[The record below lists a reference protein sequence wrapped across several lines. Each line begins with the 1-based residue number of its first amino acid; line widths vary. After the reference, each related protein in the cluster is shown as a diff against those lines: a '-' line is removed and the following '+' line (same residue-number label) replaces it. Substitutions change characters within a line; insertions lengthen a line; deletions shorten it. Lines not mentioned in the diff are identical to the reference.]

1 MSRNATTA
9 GSGNDLAVTHGAKFL
24 AIVEVNTPPV
34 VRELIDAM
42 REQVAFLTPADALMV
57 ERLARIVVRL
67 RLIDE
72 YLDRLGGGLID
83 ARGRPRGCWKLYAS
97 LEHQFR
103 EGPGGGKRFVSSL
116 PVVTLG
122 CKARSDLQTALPVDS
137 GRRLHLIFARRSPH
151 GLGPDQDAAAR

>member
-1 MSRNATTA
+1 MARSSTTA
-9 GSGNDLAVTHGAKFL
+9 SPSNQLAVRHAAKSP

-34 VRELIDAM
+34 VRELMDAM
-42 REQVAFLTPADALMV
+42 SEQVAFLTPADALIV

-83 ARGRPRGCWKLYAS
+83 ARGRPRGCWKLYSS

-103 EGPGGGKRFVSSL
+103 E
-116 PVVTLG
+116 T
-122 CKARSDLQTALPVDS
+122 CKLL
-137 GRRLHLIFARRSPH
+137 
-151 GLGPDQDAAAR
+151 GLGPAVRAQLMQAMAGAGRDTMGVQAAQERLRAKVKAASEGAA